1 MTRTF
6 HSSKLLAFLVSIFFG
21 GFARG
26 ADDAAGIE
34 FFEKKI
40 RPVLVASCYECH
52 SAAKG
57 KHEGSLALDN
67 REAIRKGG
75 DSGPAFEPGK
85 PADSLLM
92 KALHQT
98 GKLKMPPKKML
109 SPEVIADFAKW
120 ITMGAPDPR
129 AGSTGPAKRLID
141 VEKGKQYWAFRP
153 LLHSTPKSQPGT
165 WTKTTVDRFIV
176 DRLMEKQ
183 LAPNPMVGR
192 EKLIRR
198 AYYDLLGLPPL
209 PKRSILSSRMPP
221 PMPTPN

>member
-57 KHEGSLALDN
+57 KHEVVWPSIIG
-67 REAIRKGG
+67 RQFGKEAIWGRC
-75 DSGPAFEPGK
+75 FEPGK

-120 ITMGAPDPR
+120 ITMGAPDR
-129 AGSTGPAKRLID
+129 CAGSTGPASGSLMWKRASSTGRSAPCSI
-141 VEKGKQYWAFRP
+141 RP
-153 LLHSTPKSQPGT
+153 
-165 WTKTTVDRFIV
+165 
-176 DRLMEKQ
+176 
-183 LAPNPMVGR
+183 PNPNRVHG
-192 EKLIRR
+192 
-198 AYYDLLGLPPL
+198 
-209 PKRSILSSRMPP
+209 PKRRWIASSSIA
-221 PMPTPN
+221 